1 MKSNTISRAALLAIG
16 SIALLAI
23 GSGSSRGAS
32 PAADAATKTD
42 STAADAPSSAN
53 PERIVIVSSLP
64 RTGSAR
70 QQTDSIVNG
79 VRMALDEVD
88 SRVGDFRI
96 EYRDLDD
103 ATASAGNW
111 TPEQESSNAISA
123 SRDPDVMVYIGPFNS

>member
-1 MKSNTISRAALLAIG
+1 MKLNSISRAAVLAIG
-16 SIALLAI
+16 LIAPLAI
-23 GSGSSRGAS
+23 ILGSSHGAS
-32 PAADAATKTD
+32 PAADAASKTD
-42 STAADAPSSAN
+42 RTAAEAPSSAN

-79 VRMALDEVD
+79 VRMALDEVN

-96 EYRDLDD
+96 EYRDEDD

-123 SRDPDVMVYIGPFNS
+123 SRD

>member
-1 MKSNTISRAALLAIG
+1 MKSNTISRAAVLAIG
-16 SIALLAI
+16 LIALLAI
-23 GSGSSRGAS
+23 ILGSSRGAS
-32 PAADAATKTD
+32 PAADAASKTD
-42 STAADAPSSAN
+42 STAEARTSAN

-79 VRMALDEVD
+79 VRMALDEVN